1 MTAYEAGTLG
11 KSRLGFKMTK
21 GDLGMGKGTAQGW
34 KEQRARGSCR
44 SSQNLLSV
52 CVLGVKN
59 VVYLILRPC

>member
-52 CVLGVKN
+52 CV
-59 VVYLILRPC
+59 